1 MQARHRQAVH
11 SDPRQ
16 PLRLNAVDWA
26 IYGIVVVSIFGGRA
40 LSCSGVGR
48 FQQCMRDGMPGIIG
62 VALQAGV
69 LVVAVWTGSGIGQAR
84 KSTGLGLACGALI
97 FLLLSS
103 LLGWLGLA
111 PYFG

>member
-1 MQARHRQAVH
+1 MLSATLSPNRRSAQ
-11 SDPRQ
+11 
-16 PLRLNAVDWA
+16 N
-26 IYGIVVVSIFGGRA
+26 GIVVLSVLGGRA
-40 LSCSGVGR
+40 ISCSGVGR
-48 FQQCMRDGMPGIIG
+48 FQQCVCDGMPGIIG

-69 LVVAVWTGSGIGQAR
+69 LVFAVWAGSGIGQAR

-111 PYFG
+111 SYLG